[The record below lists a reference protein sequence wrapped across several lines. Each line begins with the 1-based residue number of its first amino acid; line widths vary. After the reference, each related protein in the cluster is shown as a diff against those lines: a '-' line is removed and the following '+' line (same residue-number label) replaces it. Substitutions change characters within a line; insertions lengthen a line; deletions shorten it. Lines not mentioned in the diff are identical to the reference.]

1 MGSGTTLVAAALT
14 DRRGVGY
21 DLDPDYVE
29 IARERINAA
38 HARVWAH
45 RQPPGEQPPLPEI
58 AEALAEVTEEE
69 IAAEDFQRRATQE
82 GK

>member
-21 DLDPDYVE
+21 DLDSDYVD

-45 RQPPGEQPPLPEI
+45 RQPPGEQPLF
-58 AEALAEVTEEE
+58 LRSLKLSQKLQTK
-69 IAAEDFQRRATQE
+69 R
-82 GK
+82 